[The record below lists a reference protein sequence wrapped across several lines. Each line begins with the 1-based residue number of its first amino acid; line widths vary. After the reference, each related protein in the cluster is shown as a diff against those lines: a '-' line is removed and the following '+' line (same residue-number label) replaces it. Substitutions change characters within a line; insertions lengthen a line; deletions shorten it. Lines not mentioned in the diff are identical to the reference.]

1 MNGKSQQSILTV
13 PLLEGLDGV
22 KKMSK
27 SLNNFIAL
35 EDSPD
40 DMFGKLMSISDELMW
55 RYFDLLSFKKDSELL
70 LIKDSIQEGENPRN
84 IKFILAEE
92 IVDRFHLAGSGLI
105 AREAFIKRFQKGD
118 VPHDLV
124 EKVLKLK
131 DAEVNLPRVLKE
143 LGMTNSTSES
153 MRLIAQG
160 GVKIDGQRIESKD
173 YNVYKGV
180 SYLIQ
185 AGKRKISKIIIS

>member
-1 MNGKSQQSILTV
+1 M
-13 PLLEGLDGV
+13 
-22 KKMSK
+22 
-27 SLNNFIAL
+27 
-35 EDSPD
+35 
-40 DMFGKLMSISDELMW
+40 
-55 RYFDLLSFKKDSELL
+55 
-70 LIKDSIQEGENPRN
+70 
-84 IKFILAEE
+84 
-92 IVDRFHLAGSGLI
+92 
-105 AREAFIKRFQKGD
+105 
-118 VPHDLV
+118 V

-173 YNVYKGV
+173 YNLDKGV